1 MISELV
7 LMELAGDR
15 QKIQQHDHSRFPCSA
30 YYTRWTKTGITG
42 VPWHWH
48 DELEFA
54 YVARGSAKCIFGEE
68 EAILHEGDGLFV
80 NVTNFHQIEM
90 TDCPLCQV
98 RSIVADPL
106 LLSGGPDTV
115 FQEKY
120 ISPVT
125 GVRAFPGAALFAGN
139 SKHRDILEHIKKAHA
154 ACETEQDAFEY
165 AVRYHLSMALSGI
178 RFLFQEKLKELEDTS
193 FHSRRTRA
201 ILDYIHHHYS
211 EPVTLPDMAASASI
225 CEREVQRCFRADLHL
240 SPITYLQN
248 YRIHIARK
256 MLLESRQSV
265 LEIGMACGF
274 QNPSHFC
281 RIFRKH
287 TGSSP
292 MEFRQNNLRPGEIR
306 PGSSPASV

>member
-1 MISELV
+1 MISELA

-15 QKIQQHDHSRFPCSA
+15 HKIQQHDHARFPCSA
-30 YYTRWTKTGITG
+30 YYTKWTRAGITG

-54 YVARGSAKCIFGEE
+54 YVAAGSAKCVFGER

-80 NVTNFHQIEM
+80 NVRNFHLIEM
-90 TDCPLCQV
+90 TGCPLCQV
-98 RSIVADPL
+98 RSIVIDPL
-106 LLSGGPDTV
+106 LLSGGEDTV

-120 ISPVT
+120 ISPVIH
-125 GVRAFPGAALFAGN
+125 VPAFPGAALLESDPQHA
-139 SKHRDILEHIKKAHA
+139 DILTHIKKAHT
-154 ACETEQDAFEY
+154 ACETEQDAYECT
-165 AVRYHLSMALSGI
+165 VRYHLSMAMNGI
-178 RFLFQEKLKELEDTS
+178 LRCFQAELKELAS
-193 FHSRRTRA
+193 VAYHSRRTRT
-201 ILDYIHHHYS
+201 ILDYIHEHYAQ
-211 EPVTLPDMAASASI
+211 PLTLADMAASASI
-225 CEREVQRCFRADLHL
+225 CEREVQRCFRADLRL
-240 SPITYLQN
+240 SPAAYLQN

-256 MLLESRQSV
+256 MLLESSRSV

-292 MEFRQNNLRPGEIR
+292 AEFRQNNVRR
-306 PGSSPASV
+306 DTASS